1 VGPDELVEADQVGLE
16 PLELFGHD
24 KTGEPS
30 MCTADELHAGVGRCR
45 NEDIKRVLRVNEE
58 ARILKG

>member
-24 KTGEPS
+24 QTDEPS
-30 MCTADELHAGVGRCR
+30 MCMAYELHAGVGRCR
-45 NEDIKRVLRVNEE
+45 NEDVKRVLRQNEE
-58 ARILKG
+58 ARTSKG